1 MKDGSAFL
9 NDNAQ
14 RIADGMIR
22 DAERL
27 RIAVSKGPSGEC
39 LIDAGARVDGRHR
52 GRTAHGGGRDG
63 RPGQRFAR

>member
-14 RIADGMIR
+14 RIVDGMIS

-27 RIAVSKGPSGEC
+27 RIVVSTGPLGER
-39 LIDAGARVDGRHR
+39 L
-52 GRTAHGGGRDG
+52 
-63 RPGQRFAR
+63 

>member
-14 RIADGMIR
+14 RIVDGMIR

-27 RIAVSKGPSGEC
+27 RIAC
-39 LIDAGARVDGRHR
+39 LERSAR
-52 GRTAHGGGRDG
+52 
-63 RPGQRFAR
+63 ARR

>member
-22 DAERL
+22 DADRL
-27 RIAVSKGPSGEC
+27 
-39 LIDAGARVDGRHR
+39 L
-52 GRTAHGGGRDG
+52 TADSMGILG
-63 RPGQRFAR
+63 

>member
-1 MKDGSAFL
+1 MLEAQARQLQSLWEGDAQVKDGSAFL

-27 RIAVSKGPSGEC
+27 RISAFEGLRS
-39 LIDAGARVDGRHR
+39 AR
-52 GRTAHGGGRDG
+52 A
-63 RPGQRFAR
+63 